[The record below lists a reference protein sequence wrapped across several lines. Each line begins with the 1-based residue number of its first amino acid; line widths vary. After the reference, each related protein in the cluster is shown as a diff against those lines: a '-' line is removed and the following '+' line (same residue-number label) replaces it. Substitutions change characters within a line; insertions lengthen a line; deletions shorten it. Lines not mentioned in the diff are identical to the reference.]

1 MTAVRWPLS
10 ADRYPLT
17 AIRCQLPAISQ
28 PTGSRTHLSIAP
40 GSLTGILCIEYD
52 KEREILYSF

>member
-1 MTAVRWPLS
+1 MTPI
-10 ADRYPLT
+10 RYP
-17 AIRCQLPAISQ
+17 LPAISQ

-52 KEREILYSF
+52 KEREILYFFLKAEEELL

>member
-1 MTAVRWPLS
+1 MTAVRYPLLS
-10 ADRYPLT
+10 AS
-17 AIRCQLPAISQ
+17 CQPFPQ

-52 KEREILYSF
+52 KEREILYFFLKAEEELL